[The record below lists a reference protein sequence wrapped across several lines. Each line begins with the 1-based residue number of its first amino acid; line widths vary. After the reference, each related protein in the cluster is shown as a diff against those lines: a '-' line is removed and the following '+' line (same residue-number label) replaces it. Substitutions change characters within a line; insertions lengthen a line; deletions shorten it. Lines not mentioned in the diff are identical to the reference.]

1 MRLLGGII
9 NSTHMTLG
17 KLWEKSDGPYRVNGR
32 DVSKQIIDKDRAML
46 TQE

>member
-1 MRLLGGII
+1 MLAARLRISG
-9 NSTHMTLG
+9 S
-17 KLWEKSDGPYRVNGR
+17 WEKSDGPYRVNGR